1 MPGPAVVVGA
11 PDPRAPPRGPRSARP
26 CVCEAFQGPIKPAEP
41 RCKAWSPRTRA
52 AGPRRVYPAAAALT
66 PPPPLPPAL
75 QRGVRAQA
83 VATGLSPEQLAFL
96 ERKRAGSTSP
106 APAPVRRARR
116 ASTVALLAWP
126 QGLSSFAH
134 ACS

>member
-1 MPGPAVVVGA
+1 MLPQLVWDYVASGRL
-11 PDPRAPPRGPRSARP
+11 DKQIDFSADDKIL
-26 CVCEAFQGPIKPAEP
+26 A
-41 RCKAWSPRTRA
+41 A
-52 AGPRRVYPAAAALT
+52 AGKAASSSSYTNSHSNGNGNGNSSGSAKG
-66 PPPPLPPAL
+66 L
-75 QRGVRAQA
+75 QFSA
-83 VATGLSPEQLAFL
+83 EQLAFL